1 MNTHNE
7 LFARFVAYSS
17 PYLFW
22 VCVGVVVGRNPVAAV
37 ERPQFDSASRS

>member
-1 MNTHNE
+1 MREQSMNEHNE

-22 VCVGVVVGRNPVAAV
+22 LVVGVI
-37 ERPQFDSASRS
+37 SAGIFWLR